1 MAAVGDE
8 ETCLEAFL
16 LGFGAVGQH
25 VVQLLLQNATR
36 RRPRMK
42 IVGIADSSGGIY
54 LSEGL
59 PLERV
64 LTWKQGRN
72 QINAFG
78 LDEGDRNN
86 VLVEHFDST
95 FDMVLAKLD
104 GMGHQVLLDATPVD
118 LEDGGVGLACA
129 RFAVSRGCHIVMA
142 NKAPLVLAYGELMRQ
157 ARQHPVSHIQFSATV
172 CGGLPVVNVGRR
184 DLNCARIESV
194 EGIFNSTSNYIL
206 SRMENGEDPTVA
218 LKVAQENGIAEAD
231 PSLDLEGYDTA
242 NKLVIICN
250 SVLNH
255 PVTLKDVS
263 VTGIKDITAIDVR
276 KAGEE
281 GEVYRLLASARR
293 IALEDL
299 DKHEVQMEST
309 YKLTVKPVRV
319 KKSSFFGNCVDSDMC
334 VVFRS
339 DEFETISMK
348 TDEKGVFPTAAAML
362 RDCFTIIRSIDS
374 YHVAAS
380 LAKRTKANRSLGVE
394 ADCEEYDG
402 FAKGAMAAVMA
413 DDYDSEAER
422 DKNETISW
430 KREPFSLKS
439 HFVDDAKRTELEQ
452 DTLCE

>member
-1 MAAVGDE
+1 
-8 ETCLEAFL
+8 
-16 LGFGAVGQH
+16 
-25 VVQLLLQNATR
+25 
-36 RRPRMK
+36 
-42 IVGIADSSGGIY
+42 
-54 LSEGL
+54 
-59 PLERV
+59 
-64 LTWKQGRN
+64 
-72 QINAFG
+72 
-78 LDEGDRNN
+78 
-86 VLVEHFDST
+86 
-95 FDMVLAKLD
+95 
-104 GMGHQVLLDATPVD
+104 
-118 LEDGGVGLACA
+118 
-129 RFAVSRGCHIVMA
+129 
-142 NKAPLVLAYGELMRQ
+142 
-157 ARQHPVSHIQFSATV
+157 
-172 CGGLPVVNVGRR
+172 
-184 DLNCARIESV
+184 
-194 EGIFNSTSNYIL
+194 
-206 SRMENGEDPTVA
+206 
-218 LKVAQENGIAEAD
+218 
-231 PSLDLEGYDTA
+231 
-242 NKLVIICN
+242 
-250 SVLNH
+250 
-255 PVTLKDVS
+255 
-263 VTGIKDITAIDVR
+263 
-276 KAGEE
+276 
-281 GEVYRLLASARR
+281 
-293 IALEDL
+293 
-299 DKHEVQMEST
+299 MEST